1 MNLSIEIPVMKDNF
15 FKLIEQR
22 RSVYALGKDEVLPR
36 HDLTALVKG
45 IVKFMPSA
53 FNSQSARVV
62 VLYAKNHEKLWTI
75 VEEVLKQVVPA
86 ASFEKTAQ
94 KIASFRAGFGTILF
108 FEEQNTVEALQKDFP
123 LYADAF
129 PVWSEQSGG
138 MLQFAVWTA
147 LAENGIGASL
157 QHYNPL
163 IDDAVREEW
172 NLPKSWKL
180 LAEMPFGSIKEPA
193 GEKTFLPIEERVKIF
208 A

>member
-1 MNLSIEIPVMKDNF
+1 MKDNLL
-15 FKLIEQR
+15 KLIEQR
-22 RSVYALGKDEVLPR
+22 RSIYALGKNEVLPQ
-36 HDLTALVKG
+36 HDLTVLIEK

-53 FNSQSARVV
+53 FNSQSARAV
-62 VLYAKNHEKLWTI
+62 VLYAESHDKLWNI
-75 VEEVLKQVVPA
+75 VEEALKKEVPA
-86 ASFEKTAQ
+86 SAFENTAK

-108 FEEQNTVEALQKDFP
+108 FEDQNTVEALQKDFP
-123 LYADAF
+123 LYAANF

-163 IDDAVREEW
+163 IDDAVRNEW
-172 NLPKSWKL
+172 KLPKSWKL

-193 GEKTFLPIEERVKIF
+193 EEKTFLPIEERVRVF
-208 A
+208 S